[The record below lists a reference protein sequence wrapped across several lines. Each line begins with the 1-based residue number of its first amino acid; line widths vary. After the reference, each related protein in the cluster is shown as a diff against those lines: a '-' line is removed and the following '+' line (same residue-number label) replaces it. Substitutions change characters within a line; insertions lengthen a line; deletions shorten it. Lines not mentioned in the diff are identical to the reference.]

1 MRAWGTGIKTSLIMA
16 SLLCFSGFKVAA
28 QEASATTVSPSSAT
42 ANLSSDLTPRYDV
55 ASIRQ
60 DLNPHPSWRM
70 NFTSDGVSAKDVT
83 LFYAIEEA
91 YGFYDDELWSAVPS
105 WTMQTRFDVE
115 AKYDMEKY
123 PHVTLEQ
130 RNGMLQQLLAE
141 RFKLIVHHVSR
152 PE

>member
-70 NFTSDGVSAKDVT
+70 NFTSDGVSAKD
-83 LFYAIEEA
+83 
-91 YGFYDDELWSAVPS
+91 ELWSAVPS